1 MPKSTTDRPRAVS
14 ATSSV
19 VPQDEELAPQINALA
34 DVDDTS
40 FDALR
45 NALDESACL
54 QQLRHNLTDH
64 INLKGVK
71 DAFRRLGGF
80 QQLLALFGAL
90 SSLYDAATITGE
102 NEKHFTFVLGQ
113 TLAVL
118 AAALQGHAGNQKY
131 FRTRIDGGGWG
142 SLQKSLGLLLAKL
155 PMGEA
160 RSGILEK
167 VLGLLFATVAGQEMI
182 ADIYMT
188 IGNETGDLQ
197 SEDET
202 ALREVSDKIRAAAR
216 KGMTSA
222 DEVSNPELLVVM
234 ADLWLTSTQQVGGLT
249 VLRLALPASIQELL
263 LCSSTNIVAAHTAG
277 LLSKVLPFVLGGSF
291 QKQELLLWQDVAL
304 ILCEE
309 GMTNLDDARLVF
321 LKAST
326 SPVAASFLQKAIAA
340 SRTPPSI
347 QFDLSLHGYSS
358 LELSTLGRPFPPL
371 DTAGYTL
378 ALWARFD
385 QFDTSSHTTIF
396 GAFDTSQTCFVL
408 AYIEKDTRNF
418 ILQTSI
424 RGSKPS
430 VRFKSTKFEAG
441 RWYHICVTHRR
452 PRTIAS
458 SRAFLFVDGEFVEQV
473 KATYPSQPPASKTN
487 GSSKVQAFFGTPQD
501 LSQGIAKG
509 SCLSRWSLASAALYQ
524 DIFSDDFIAVVYNLG
539 PAYHGNF
546 QDCLGS
552 FQTYEASAALNLRNE
567 NLNAGKEEQS
577 DVVLAIRH
585 KASSLVHENGILLN
599 VSPAA
604 VLDND
609 DRNNIDESQLIK
621 SLSKTAAKNLQQY
634 MRAGSNAV
642 AVNAA
647 IPAINA
653 ALTHGPGVA
662 ILTGA
667 PAVAVPQSL
676 EDAAWR
682 LGGCT
687 AVALTLVYTAKTTEE
702 VAMAVKNLFE
712 MVVHSW
718 RNSEAMEKDSG
729 YAILAALLTEKLGLS
744 GPNFADVTKTPPA
757 IPTSGLDR
765 SQLALDLLKSV
776 LEFVGYDFENP
787 ESSVINNPLAY
798 RVLLIDTNLWRKS
811 AQPVQELY
819 FRQFIVFAT
828 ESTNHRFNVKRLT
841 RMRALKK
848 LLEALKSEAVSA
860 GILSSYMAAIK
871 ILLPS
876 AMSAEMLR
884 SLALFITYTV
894 NKRSA
899 PLLSRR
905 STKREATPRMSFSS
919 SSTLSE
925 DENTNLS
932 RFEIGVEVLRLYSDF
947 LCRKDDTDCIR
958 KFARTVTN
966 KWLLYLMSESSPEVV
981 VLATRILARLL
992 VVHGDAYI
1000 KKFKDKSGGFVI
1012 MRHRLKRWWHLP
1024 ALWPALFAV
1033 IFNFDIGK
1041 LDLDRTFDLFG
1052 LLDLFD
1058 SDNAIKVV
1066 YPEAFAVVH
1075 GMLQSGLR
1083 TIVHSKKPEAAATL
1097 QADGPKSMPQTPQR
1111 LSMSTMAPPDP
1122 FATVVAGSH
1131 IETLHTVVRFLA
1143 DLQGRS
1149 QSYRDYAVSST
1160 YVQDLLQVLF
1170 PVVVGSDVV
1179 DAVVEL
1185 NARDSALT
1193 FDGHDVV
1200 VQPLSTAPPIIRTA
1214 DVDATPP
1221 GRGKQLA
1228 RGNSYVIVSTEQ
1240 PKHQPSALRLQQ
1252 TISPIG
1258 GPPTLPELSEGHKIV
1273 QSILEAV
1280 ISVSSDQILARKDFP
1295 GLGLFLR
1302 TPPGFVEH
1310 QSYFESWILRNTL
1323 SQLSNTIMLDPKV
1336 LQDPKVL
1343 TNLSRLFS
1351 HLGEALFEGWFMGG
1365 ADSVLDFSGTV
1376 LEYLQRPDISQLKS
1390 VRLCK
1395 QATSVIRA
1403 VVFRTVLLS
1412 LSQMQESDSLEFLEK
1427 LTYWQ
1432 TVLLSAE
1439 ETQSSYLQLVCYLLY
1454 ASLISTQASVRTAAA
1469 NLWRIILIQKPE
1481 EAAAILGHATSI
1493 EHKKL
1498 ISSFEK
1504 LIEVDNDT
1512 FLYWVDDHRDD
1523 LDSLFF
1529 EVLSQSWDNFVTD
1542 ENKRTEETARNRVSM
1557 RREKLKQWARDESD
1571 LEELIRRHEVTFEHW
1586 TSNIYTSEYLKH
1598 QRVTQDVQDDHLFT
1612 TGAFAKMQQNVKQ
1625 PVGFLAED
1633 APRKWRLDQTEG
1645 RNRMRLRLME
1655 DFSKAQEQQQP
1666 KRKGSEGP
1674 KLRLDTRHVSSAEAI
1689 GVTPGGAGSGSVTP
1703 LVDSPHPNGNNSEP
1717 FPDLQDNLESGEK
1730 MDDVGESFEI
1740 IEDPNEGTD
1749 DYEDKNRK
1757 VMRSLHRGDQVKHV
1771 ANISRIVGLEAIEG
1785 LLILGKD
1792 HLYLIDNFF
1801 QRADGEIMNVW
1812 QAPQE
1817 ERDPYVR
1824 MISGKDVVVRK
1835 TTPRS
1840 EEHETRSWK
1849 WSDIISVS
1857 KRRFLFRDVAIEIFF
1872 ADGQS
1877 YLLTV
1882 ISPQGRNELHAKVNG
1897 KAPQYG
1903 TADLAQSENA
1913 WRYESLRS
1921 PEEEP
1926 QTLGSRFANV
1936 FNSGASY
1943 AATRKWQRG
1952 EISNFH
1958 YLMHINTMAGR
1969 TYNDLTQYPVFP
1981 WIIADY
1987 TSDELDLSNPMTFR
2001 DLSKPMGCQTVD
2013 REAEFR
2019 ERYKMFAEMGGHD
2032 SPPFHYGTHY
2042 SSAMIVTSYLIRLQ
2056 PFVKSY
2062 LLLQGGTFDHPDRMF
2077 YSIEKAWVS
2086 ASRQNMTDVRELTP
2100 EFFYLPEFLT
2110 NVNDYDFGTRQ
2121 NSDSSIGT
2129 VELPPWA
2136 KGDPKVF
2143 IAKHREALESPF
2155 VSKNLHK
2162 WIDLVFGSKQK
2173 GEAALDA
2180 VNVFH
2185 HLSYQGARDL
2195 DNIENPMERLATIG
2209 IIHNFGQTPFQ
2220 VFQKPHPA
2228 REEARH
2234 KYKRLDSAAE
2244 SLTRLPA
2251 LLLDDGERVASLSFS
2266 WKQDRLLCAG
2276 AFRLNIPPEYTR
2288 YMEWGFSDNSVRFY
2302 ANDSR
2307 KMLGHFEHVHIGQ
2320 LSCAA
2325 FVDSKTLVTSGADC
2339 TVAIWNVVSTSKNV
2353 DIQPKASL
2361 FGHRKPVTTLAI
2373 SRSFNALLT
2382 VDTAGEVLMW
2392 DLNRSE
2398 FVRKIASGL
2407 LVESA
2412 AINDITGNLVL
2423 CHDSTVSMFNLNGE
2437 LLLTQDTS
2445 LKEKRKEADKITSC
2459 ACYEGADN
2467 EWLERDILF
2476 TGHKGGVVKIWS
2488 KIIQNGTFELEL
2500 IRQLNHADPQ
2510 REDGG
2515 NVNAGIS
2522 CILPMPQAVYTGD
2535 EDGKVVSTIP
2545 LAWGMPC

>member
-1 MPKSTTDRPRAVS
+1 MRKSTAHRRRTVS
-14 ATSSV
+14 ATSV
-19 VPQDEELAPQINALA
+19 PGPQDEDLAPQINALA
-34 DVDDTS
+34 DFDDTS

-54 QQLRHNLTDH
+54 QQLRHCLTDH
-64 INLKGVK
+64 VNLKGVK

-80 QQLLALFGAL
+80 QKLLALFGSL
-90 SSLYDAATITGE
+90 SCLYDASTVSSE
-102 NEKHFTFVLGQ
+102 DEKHFIFVLGQ
-113 TLAVL
+113 SLAVL
-118 AAALQGHAGNQKY
+118 AAALREHGGNQKY
-131 FRTRIDGGGWG
+131 FRSRIDGGGWE
-142 SLQKSLGLLLAKL
+142 SLQKNLEVLLAKL
-155 PMGEA
+155 PQGEA
-160 RSGILEK
+160 RRGILEK
-167 VLGLLFATVAGQEMI
+167 VFGLLFATVAGQEMI
-182 ADIYMT
+182 ADIYT
-188 IGNETGDLQ
+188 IVERETGGRQ
-197 SEDET
+197 PKSGT
-202 ALREVSDKIRAAAR
+202 ASGELSDKIRAAGR
-216 KGMTSA
+216 KGMASA
-222 DEVSNPELLVVM
+222 DEVSNPELLVVLV
-234 ADLWLTSTQQVGGLT
+234 DLWMTSTQQADELT
-249 VLRLALPASIQELL
+249 VLRLAVPASIQELL
-263 LCSSTNIVAAHTAG
+263 LCSNTNVVAAHTAG
-277 LLSKVLPFVLGGSF
+277 LLSSVLPFVLGSSF
-291 QKQELLLWQDVAL
+291 QKQELLLWQDLAL
-304 ILCEE
+304 LLCEE
-309 GMTNLDDARLVF
+309 GMTNLDDACLIF
-321 LKAST
+321 SKAST
-326 SPVAASFLQKAIAA
+326 SSVAASFLQRAIAA

-358 LELSTLGRPFPPL
+358 LELPTLGRPFPPL

-385 QFDTSSHTTIF
+385 HFDVNSHTTIF
-396 GAFDTSQTCFVL
+396 GAFDISQTCFVL

-441 RWYHICVTHRR
+441 RWYHICITHRR

-458 SRAFLFVDGEFVEQV
+458 ARAFLFIDGEFVEQV

-501 LSQGIAKG
+501 LSQGIAKS
-509 SCLSRWSLASAALYQ
+509 SCFSRWSLASAALYQ
-524 DIFSDDFIAVVYNLG
+524 DIFSDDFVAVVYNLG

-567 NLNAGKEEQS
+567 NLNVGKEEQS

-585 KASSLVHENGILLN
+585 KASSLVQESSILLN

-609 DRNNIDESQLIK
+609 DRNNIDESQLVK

-667 PAVAVPQSL
+667 PVVAVPQSL

-687 AVALTLVYTAKTTEE
+687 SVALTLVYTAKTTEE
-702 VAMAVKNLFE
+702 VAVAVKNLFE

-744 GPNFADVTKTPPA
+744 GSNFGDVTKTPPV
-757 IPTSGLDR
+757 IPTSTLDR
-765 SQLALDLLKSV
+765 SQLALGLLESI
-776 LEFVGYDFENP
+776 LDFVGYDFEFP
-787 ESSVINNPLAY
+787 ENSVINNPLAY
-798 RVLLIDTNLWRKS
+798 RVLLIDTNLWRRS

-819 FRQFIVFAT
+819 FRQFVIFAT

-848 LLEALKSEAVSA
+848 LLEALKSETVSA
-860 GILSSYMAAIK
+860 GILPSYMAAIK

-884 SLALFITYTV
+884 SLALFITYAV

-899 PLLSRR
+899 PLHSRR

-919 SSTLSE
+919 SSTQSE
-925 DENTNLS
+925 DENANLS
-932 RFEIGVEVLRLYSDF
+932 RFEIGVGVLRLYSDF
-947 LCRKDDTDCIR
+947 LCRKDDTSYVR

-1000 KKFKDKSGGFVI
+1000 KKFKDKSGGFII

-1024 ALWPALFAV
+1024 ALWPALFAI
-1033 IFNFDIGK
+1033 IFNFDIGN

-1058 SDNAIKVV
+1058 SDNTIKVV
-1066 YPEAFAVVH
+1066 YPEAFVVVH

-1083 TIVHSKKPEAAATL
+1083 TIVHSKKPDAAATL
-1097 QADGPKSMPQTPQR
+1097 QADGPKSVSQTPQR

-1149 QSYRDYAVSST
+1149 QSFRDYAISST

-1214 DVDATPP
+1214 DVDANPP

-1240 PKHQPSALRLQQ
+1240 PKHHPSALRLQQ

-1258 GPPTLPELSEGHKIV
+1258 APPQLPELSEGHKIV

-1280 ISVSSDQILARKDFP
+1280 ISVFSDQILARKDFS

-1323 SQLSNTIMLDPKV
+1323 SQLSNTILLDQKI
-1336 LQDPKVL
+1336 LSDPKVL

-1365 ADSVLDFSGTV
+1365 ADSVLDFSGTI

-1412 LSQMQESDSLEFLEK
+1412 LSQVQDSNSLAFLEK

-1454 ASLISTQASVRTAAA
+1454 ASLISTQPSVRAAAA
-1469 NLWRIILIQKPE
+1469 NLWRIILIQKPD

-1529 EVLSQSWDNFVTD
+1529 EVLSHSWDSFVTD
-1542 ENKRTEETARNRVSM
+1542 ENKRTEETARSRVSQ

-1571 LEELIRRHEVTFEHW
+1571 LEELIRRHEVTFDHW

-1598 QRVTQDVQDDHLFT
+1598 QRVTQDMQDDHFYT
-1612 TGAFAKMQQNVKQ
+1612 TGAFAKMQQNVKR

-1633 APRKWRLDQTEG
+1633 ATPKWRLDQTEG
-1645 RNRMRLRLME
+1645 RNRMRLRLIE

-1689 GVTPGGAGSGSVTP
+1689 GVTPGGALSATP
-1703 LVDSPHPNGNNSEP
+1703 LIDSPHPSGDNSEP
-1717 FPDLQDNLESGEK
+1717 FPDLQENGESGGK
-1730 MDDVGESFEI
+1730 TDDVGESFEI

-1771 ANISRIVGLEAIEG
+1771 ANISRIVGLEAVEG

-1824 MISGKDVVVRK
+1824 MISGKDVIVRK

-1857 KRRFLFRDVAIEIFF
+1857 KRRFLFRDVAMEIFF

-1882 ISPQGRNELHAKVNG
+1882 LSPQGRNELHAKVNA
-1897 KAPQYG
+1897 KTPQYG
-1903 TADLAQSENA
+1903 TADLAQSENS

-1921 PEEEP
+1921 PEEET

-1943 AATRKWQRG
+1943 VATRKWQKG

-1981 WIIADY
+1981 WVIADY
-1987 TSDELDLSNPMTFR
+1987 TSDELDLSNPSSFR

-2019 ERYKMFAEMGGHD
+2019 ERYKMFAEMGDDD

-2086 ASRQNMTDVRELTP
+2086 ASRQNMTDVRELIP

-2121 NSDSSIGT
+2121 NSDTSIGT

-2136 KGDPKVF
+2136 KGDPKIF
-2143 IAKHREALESPF
+2143 IAKHREALESPY

-2220 VFQKPHPA
+2220 VFQKPHSA

-2244 SLTRLPA
+2244 SLTRLPS

-2302 ANDSR
+2302 ATDSR
-2307 KMLGHFEHVHIGQ
+2307 KLLGHFEHVHIGQ

-2325 FVDSKTLVTSGADC
+2325 FVDSKTLVTSGTDC
-2339 TVAIWNVVSTSKNV
+2339 TVAMWTVVSTSKNV
-2353 DIQPKASL
+2353 EIQPKASL
-2361 FGHRKPVTTLAI
+2361 FGHRKPVITLAI

-2392 DLNRSE
+2392 DLNQSE

-2407 LVESA
+2407 QVESA

-2423 CHDSTVSMFNLNGE
+2423 CHDSAVSMYNLNGD
-2437 LLLTQDTS
+2437 LILTQETS
-2445 LKEKRKEADKITSC
+2445 LKGKGNESDKITSC

-2488 KIIQNGTFELEL
+2488 KIIKNGGFELEL

-2510 REDGG
+2510 REDGA
-2515 NVNAGIS
+2515 NVTAGIS
-2522 CILPMPQAVYTGD
+2522 CILPTPQVVYTGD
-2535 EDGKVVSTIP
+2535 EDGRVVSNIY
-2545 LAWGMPC
+2545 LG